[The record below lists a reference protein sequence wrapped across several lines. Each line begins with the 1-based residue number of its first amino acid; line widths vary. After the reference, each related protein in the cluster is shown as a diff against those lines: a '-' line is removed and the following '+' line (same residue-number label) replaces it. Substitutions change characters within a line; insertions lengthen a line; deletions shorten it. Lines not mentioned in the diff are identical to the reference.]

1 MGFLLN
7 SLLLFAE
14 HFKKHDV
21 LQSQAK
27 LLAEQKR
34 FPFATDN
41 DNTNEELGKMPY
53 VRFVQVNYVLIISTE
68 CFETKLMIP

>member
-1 MGFLLN
+1 M
-7 SLLLFAE
+7 FAE
-14 HFKKHDV
+14 HLNHDV

-53 VRFVQVNYVLIISTE
+53 IRLVQVNYVLIISTE
-68 CFETKLMIP
+68 CFETKLKISDALI